1 VTVMNLLAPLGL
13 FFALFIP
20 AVILLYLLKLKRVD
34 MPISSTLLWRRSLED
49 LKANTPFQK
58 LRRNLLLLLQLAVIS
73 LLTLALARPVLNLG
87 GLQGQS
93 FIVLIDHSASMSATD
108 VKPSR
113 LEAAKR
119 KAIELVNDMSLGDR
133 MMVVS
138 FSKGARVLSPFDQDK
153 ASLRRV
159 IQAIPPTDTP
169 TEVEEAFRIAAS
181 AAEVA
186 VNPEV
191 FVFSDGEFTI
201 PSGAWSGRMNLRYVP
216 VGESGENA
224 GIVDLVVRKDF
235 TLEGRYEILVG
246 IQNFGQQER
255 EIYLDLWGE
264 GEAAGAIA
272 SPAAAEPA
280 ELRTERKLM
289 DSRKF
294 TLGPGAL
301 NTIIFKDPGTFPR
314 KIDLLLDSPDALVAD
329 NQAWALIP
337 QEKEI
342 QILLVTK
349 GNYYLQRVLN
359 LNPQARLFVTTP
371 AAFSRPE
378 TYDLIVFDSFSPPA
392 LFAGNYVFIN
402 QIPPLPEWSIGEEIR
417 LPALV
422 DWNRTH
428 PLTRYLNL
436 DNLVINQCRNIGI
449 PAWAE
454 VIAES
459 RETPLIV
466 AFQDQEIKGVV
477 IAFDIYDSDWPLRV
491 SYPIFFSNLVNWFH
505 AEAGLSNGMKKTGE
519 ILVLDPPE
527 DLRQPVLL
535 SPPPP
540 LPEQTFMFTGTAPV
554 YYDKTTA
561 RGIYEYRTGTG
572 IRKLY
577 AVNLLSPQESQIAPR
592 PSLDLQGTEVE
603 GETAAVAANREI
615 WRNLALAALLVLVI
629 EWFVYV
635 KRAKYAY

>member
-1 VTVMNLLAPLGL
+1 VTIMNFVAPLGL
-13 FFALFIP
+13 LFALFLP
-20 AVILLYLLKLKRVD
+20 AVILLYLLKLKRID

-58 LRRNLLLLLQLAVIS
+58 LRRNLLLFLQLAVIS

-87 GLQGQS
+87 GLRGQS
-93 FIVLIDHSASMSATD
+93 FIVLIDNSASMSATD
-108 VKPSR
+108 VKPNR

-119 KAIELVNDMSLGDR
+119 QAIELVNDMSLGDR

-138 FSKGARVLSPFDQDK
+138 FSQGARVLTPFDQDK

-159 IQAIPPTDTP
+159 IQNIAPADTP
-169 TEVEEAFRIAAS
+169 TEVEEAFRVAAS

-186 VNPEV
+186 ANPEV
-191 FVFSDGEFTI
+191 FIFSDGRFPI
-201 PSGAWSGRMNLRYVP
+201 PADALPGRINPRYVP
-216 VGESGENA
+216 VGESGENI

-235 TLEGRYEILVG
+235 TLEGRYEILAG
-246 IQNFGQQER
+246 IQNFGQQEH

-264 GEAAGAIA
+264 GEAAGEVA
-272 SPAAAEPA
+272 SSTAAPSGQPQ
-280 ELRTERKLM
+280 TERKLM
-289 DSRKF
+289 DSRKI
-294 TLGPGAL
+294 TLGPGAVD
-301 NTIIFKDPGTFPR
+301 TIIFKDPGTFPR
-314 KIDLLLDSPDALVAD
+314 QIEVILDSPDALAAD
-329 NQAWALIP
+329 NHAWALIP

-342 QILLVTK
+342 QVLLVTK

-371 AAFSRPE
+371 EAFSRPE
-378 TYDLIVFDSFSPPA
+378 NYGLIVFDSFSPPA
-392 LFAGNYVFIN
+392 LIAGNYVFIN
-402 QIPPLPEWSIGEEIR
+402 QIPPLPDWSIGDAIQ

-436 DNLVINQCRNIGI
+436 DNLVINRCRNIGI

-459 RETPLIV
+459 RETPLIA
-466 AFQDQEIKGVV
+466 AFQDQEIQGVV

-491 SYPIFFSNLVNWFH
+491 SYPIFFSNLINWFH
-505 AEAGLSNGMKKTGE
+505 AEAGMSNGMKKTGE

-527 DLRQPVLL
+527 DLTQPAVL
-535 SPPPP
+535 SPPRP
-540 LPEQTFMFTGTAPV
+540 LQEQIFTFTGANPI
-554 YYDKTTA
+554 YFDKTTA
-561 RGIYEYRTGTG
+561 RGIYEYRTGGG
-572 IRKLY
+572 IRKQY
-577 AVNLLSPQESQIAPR
+577 AVNLLSPQESQIAPQ
-592 PSLDLQGTEVE
+592 PSLNLQGTEVE
-603 GETAAVAANREI
+603 GEAASVAANREI
-615 WRNLALAALLVLVI
+615 WRNLALAALLVLLI

>member
-1 VTVMNLLAPLGL
+1 MNFVAPLGL
-13 FFALFIP
+13 LFALFLP
-20 AVILLYLLKLKRVD
+20 AVILLYLLKLKRID

-58 LRRNLLLLLQLAVIS
+58 LRRNLLLFLQLAVIS

-87 GLQGQS
+87 GLRGQS
-93 FIVLIDHSASMSATD
+93 FIVLIDNSASMSATD
-108 VKPSR
+108 VKPNR

-119 KAIELVNDMSLGDR
+119 QAIELVNDMSLGDR

-138 FSKGARVLSPFDQDK
+138 FSKGARVLTPFDQDK

-159 IQAIPPTDTP
+159 IQNIAPADTP
-169 TEVEEAFRIAAS
+169 TEVEEAFRVAAS

-186 VNPEV
+186 ANPEV
-191 FVFSDGEFTI
+191 FIFSDGRFPI
-201 PSGAWSGRMNLRYVP
+201 PADALPGRINPRYVP
-216 VGESGENA
+216 VGESGENI

-235 TLEGRYEILVG
+235 TLEGRYEILAG
-246 IQNFGQQER
+246 IQNFGQQEH

-264 GEAAGAIA
+264 GEAAGEVAF
-272 SPAAAEPA
+272 STAAPSGQPQ
-280 ELRTERKLM
+280 TERKLM
-289 DSRKF
+289 DSRKI
-294 TLGPGAL
+294 TLGPGAVD
-301 NTIIFKDPGTFPR
+301 TIIFKDPGTFPR
-314 KIDLLLDSPDALVAD
+314 QIEVILDSPDALAAD
-329 NQAWALIP
+329 NHAWALIP

-342 QILLVTK
+342 QVLLVTK

-371 AAFSRPE
+371 EAFSRPE
-378 TYDLIVFDSFSPPA
+378 NYGLIVFDSFSPPA
-392 LFAGNYVFIN
+392 LIAGNYVFIN
-402 QIPPLPEWSIGEEIR
+402 QIPPLPDWSIGDAIQ

-436 DNLVINQCRNIGI
+436 DNLVINRCRNIGI

-459 RETPLIV
+459 RETPLIA
-466 AFQDQEIKGVV
+466 AFQDQEIQGVV

-491 SYPIFFSNLVNWFH
+491 SYPIFFSNLINWFH
-505 AEAGLSNGMKKTGE
+505 AEAGMSNGMKKTGE

-527 DLRQPVLL
+527 DLTQPAVL
-535 SPPPP
+535 SPPRP
-540 LPEQTFMFTGTAPV
+540 LQEQIFTFTGANPI
-554 YYDKTTA
+554 YFDKTTA
-561 RGIYEYRTGTG
+561 RGIYEYRTGGG
-572 IRKLY
+572 IRKQY
-577 AVNLLSPQESQIAPR
+577 AVNLLSPQESQIAPQ
-592 PSLDLQGTEVE
+592 PSLNLQGTEVE
-603 GETAAVAANREI
+603 GEAASVAANREI
-615 WRNLALAALLVLVI
+615 WRNLALAALLVLLI